1 MPPGEASGVLVRQ
14 SADAPL
20 RSDPGPVHGP
30 DGLTYQAPVT
40 FDTRGDA
47 DAFLATIR
55 ASAQEF
61 GLTRVEDWC
70 ADEAGQRRLAQPLRT
85 AVQRRRRPRNRM
97 IRRGATIAR

>member
-61 GLTRVEDWC
+61 GLTPSSRTGV
-70 ADEAGQRRLAQPLRT
+70 QTRLASDDSLNPFGPPYNDAGGPGT
-85 AVQRRRRPRNRM
+85 
-97 IRRGATIAR
+97 G